1 MKILDQIAAWAL
13 LAIGA
18 FHCAMTPAIYKQ
30 YSEEVIWFFTAG
42 LVLILTAVLN
52 LLRIRYATVA
62 AGVRTVSIGVNIV
75 TMLTVLAMAPFM
87 HVTKNP
93 LAWLLIALVV
103 IPTFLSILRSEPT
116 KP

>member
-13 LAIGA
+13 LAIGVL
-18 FHCAMTPAIYKQ
+18 HCALTPFIYKQ
-30 YSEEVIWFFTAG
+30 YSEDAMWFFTAG
-42 LVLILTAVLN
+42 LALIQMAVLN

-62 AGVRTVSIGVNIV
+62 AGVRTVSIGVNLV

-87 HVTKNP
+87 HVTKSP

-103 IPTFLSILRSEPT
+103 IPTFLSIMRSQPT